1 MPTQIDKNMKVPK
14 PKRNPQ
20 ILQAYEKYSP
30 IAPVVELGQHFPKKK
45 LSAIFG
51 AKYSLPEK
59 SFS

>member
-45 LSAIFG
+45 IKCNFWR
-51 AKYSLPEK
+51 
-59 SFS
+59 